1 MSNPEERFSVR
12 IKQQVTG
19 GWAGVNYLP
28 TKRAALE
35 HATGPQCR
43 AYVWAVFNGRSKVV
57 DSRDWSGDIDLECQ
71 EEVCPDS
78 IRGQLIAALAV
89 LVLTPKTRDHLE
101 ANDPKGLEQA
111 FEALKAAGFDKD
123 PDVSLE
129 PCRDNPSRYEVLSK

>member
-12 IKQQVTG
+12 IKQRGTG
-19 GWAGVNYLP
+19 AWAGVSYHP

-35 HATGPQCR
+35 VTSKTVSTF
-43 AYVWAVFNGRSKVV
+43 VWAVFYGRSKVV
-57 DSRDWSGDIDLECQ
+57 DCRDWSGDIDLECQ
-71 EEVCPDS
+71 EEVCSDRLS
-78 IRGQLIAALAV
+78 GLLIAALAV

-111 FEALKAAGFDKD
+111 LDALKAAGFDRD
-123 PDVSLE
+123 PHVSLE